1 MPIVIIYTD
10 NPACADRFLE
20 GREIAWKNIS
30 RPEDG
35 GISALAN
42 RIFGSADLF
51 FCDIDFV
58 DGWNYLFIAKTAPES
73 QYDILIELGREG
85 VPIPHGTLCLA
96 GEGRK
101 FHGFKG
107 RHWDSP
113 KGNLYLSA
121 HFAPQKPVAN
131 YGPGFMVL
139 AAVSVIDAIDGIP
152 ELSGQSAIKWV
163 NDILIDDAKVC
174 GVLAHTIAESD
185 IVTNAII
192 GIGLNVEVSPDPIPT
207 IFVPRAASLNDFAQ
221 GPGICTRGRLFGLLT
236 RSIYQ
241 NYLALSGGDYHKLLA
256 KYRDRSNIMGRR
268 IEIYEDSESDT
279 SIKVAEGRISSIGEI
294 LELYLEGRET
304 PVKRGRLAFKK

>member
-1 MPIVIIYTD
+1 MVIYTD
-10 NPACADRFLE
+10 NTACAEAFLE
-20 GREIAWKNIS
+20 GVDIVWRKAS
-30 RPEDG
+30 SPEDG
-35 GISALAN
+35 GISALAK
-42 RIFGSADLF
+42 RIFGSAEISTG
-51 FCDIDFV
+51 DIDFV
-58 DGWNYLFIAKTAPES
+58 DGWNYLLIAKTAPES
-73 QYDILIELGREG
+73 QYDILIDLGRKG
-85 VPIPHGTLCLA
+85 IPVPHGTLCLA

-113 KGNLYLSA
+113 EGNVYLSA
-121 HFAPQKPVAN
+121 HFAPQKPIAN

-139 AAVSVIDAIDGIP
+139 AAVSVIDAIDGVSG
-152 ELSGQSAIKWV
+152 LSGRAAIKWV

-174 GVLAHTIAESD
+174 GVLAHTIAESQK
-185 IVTNAII
+185 VTNAII

-207 IFVPRAASLNDFAQ
+207 IFVPRAASLNDFAP

-241 NYLALSGGDYHKLLA
+241 NYLALSGGDYLKLLG
-256 KYRDRSNIMGRR
+256 KYRDRSNTMGRR